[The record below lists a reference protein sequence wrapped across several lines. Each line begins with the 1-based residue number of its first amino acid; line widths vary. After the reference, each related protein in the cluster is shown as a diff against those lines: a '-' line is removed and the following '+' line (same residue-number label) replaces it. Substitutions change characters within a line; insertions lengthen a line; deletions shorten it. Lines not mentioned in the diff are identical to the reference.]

1 MQAILASY
9 LAFLRLPD
17 VKRMVAIAFIG
28 RLPIGMGGLAMLMF
42 LRAEMGNFA
51 IAGMVVGANFIAM
64 AAAAPIQGRL
74 IDRVGPRVP
83 LLVTG
88 VVQPLAL
95 LGLFVATLQGA
106 SPAVAFAFA
115 IVAGAFASPITVLTR
130 TLWRHRFDHEDERRL
145 AFAVD
150 SVMIEFN
157 FTLGP
162 ALVALLLAFA
172 GAATAFAVAIAA
184 TVLGVVV
191 FLGSPAL
198 KYWRQDDHAER
209 HLLGPLTEPRLLLVF
224 AASFGLTFCFGL
236 LEVGYPAFA
245 LTLALPAL
253 GGLLLS
259 INSLGSALGG
269 AAYGGMKFH
278 MPLERQFALAL
289 GLMALPLF
297 AHSLS
302 LQPVVFAVTAFFAG
316 MAIAPTL
323 TAQTLLVSRIAPAKY
338 ATEAFTWSST
348 FIVSGIGAGMAAG
361 GALIESLPLGQVFA
375 IGALVVVAMSALALA
390 LPVRAAR

>member
-1 MQAILASY
+1 VQAIFASY

-17 VKRMVAIAFIG
+17 VKRMVVIAFIG

-42 LRAEMGNFA
+42 LRAELGNFA
-51 IAGMVVGANFIAM
+51 IAGTIVGTYFVAM
-64 AAAAPIQGRL
+64 AASAPVLGRL
-74 IDRVGPRVP
+74 IDRIGPRIP

-88 VVQPLAL
+88 IVQPLAL
-95 LGLFVATLQGA
+95 LGLFVATMQGA
-106 SPAVAFAFA
+106 SHAIALAFA
-115 IVAGAFASPITVLTR
+115 IIAGVFASPITVLTR

-162 ALVALLLAFA
+162 ALVALVLALA
-172 GAATAFAVAIAA
+172 GAATAFAMAIAA
-184 TVLGVVV
+184 NVLGVVV

-209 HLLGPLTEPRLLLVF
+209 HLLGPLTEWRLLLVF

-245 LTLALPAL
+245 VTIALPAL

-259 INSLGSALGG
+259 INSIGSALGG
-269 AAYGGMKFH
+269 AAYGGMKFR
-278 MPLERQFALAL
+278 MPLERQFACAL
-289 GLMALPLF
+289 GLMSLPLF

-302 LQPVVFAVTAFFAG
+302 LQPAIFAATAFVAG
-316 MAIAPTL
+316 MAIAPAL

-361 GALIESLPLGQVFA
+361 GARIETLPLGQVFA
-375 IGALVVVAMSALALA
+375 ISAGVVLAMSLLALA
-390 LPVRAAR
+390 LPVRAAP